1 MLTQRNTILTSGERF
16 SYLENEAGLPDYWT
30 TLFVTVELRSKLS
43 QNTILSI
50 LSALRHLKLWED
62 TNQRDLIAEFG
73 AGKFLARLCC
83 TNPLIDRVPLSL
95 DGLIPRPR

>member
-1 MLTQRNTILTSGERF
+1 MIPKPIENVDFWLVSGRVLTHRNIIFSSGKRF
-16 SYLENEAGLPDYWT
+16 SYLEAESRLPDYWS

-50 LSALRHLKLWED
+50 LGALRHLKLWKD

-73 AGKFLARLCC
+73 AGKFVA
-83 TNPLIDRVPLSL
+83 
-95 DGLIPRPR
+95 